1 MSRTMKPM
9 NLVTNSEKDMWREM
23 KQELRAMER
32 YHFKKQYYPH
42 NMDEY
47 DNLVKTVQSEYRAK
61 LNKMVSEREE
71 NERAEERKQ
80 LEQDAVEGLLKLAKT
95 KNELS
100 RRRERYAA
108 RKAAAFI
115 EKDVDQWNYERGL
128 RRSGRIASKNMKSM

>member
-1 MSRTMKPM
+1 
-9 NLVTNSEKDMWREM
+9 
-23 KQELRAMER
+23 
-32 YHFKKQYYPH
+32 
-42 NMDEY
+42 MDEY
-47 DNLVKTVQSEYRAK
+47 DNLVKTVQSEYREK

-115 EKDVDQWNYERGL
+115 EKDVDQRNYEKGL